1 MGMDMRFASEGE
13 VRDETEQL
21 AAELKAIEHWNT
33 AYWQNPA
40 PDTYEKSAF
49 VARCQ
54 RRNEILSQ
62 LLNMGKI
69 TVDFQESKSYDTNK
83 RRRHRRL
90 DFETEMKI
98 RLATGLVPGET
109 LDISESGMS
118 AILPFELQVG
128 EIVELT
134 IKLPIALATTRAV
147 VRTRNILRHGFEFL
161 QPLRDTIPREAASD
175 DCHTCG
181 GTGLIVQPTETRRG
195 VAFKRVRCPDCDGM
209 GRSSD
214 RKPK

>member
-1 MGMDMRFASEGE
+1 MRPSLEDE
-13 VRDETEQL
+13 VRDKAERL
-21 AAELKAIEHWNT
+21 AAELKAIEQWDEL
-33 AYWQNPA
+33 YWRNRTR
-40 PDTYEKSAF
+40 DVYEKSAF
-49 VARCQ
+49 VARCH
-54 RRNEILSQ
+54 RRNEILAQ
-62 LLNMGKI
+62 LGNMEKGP
-69 TVDFQESKSYDTNK
+69 VDFQDSKPNDTNK
-83 RRRHRRL
+83 KRRHRRL
-90 DFETEMKI
+90 DFETEMRI
-98 RLATGLVPGET
+98 RSATGLVPGET

-128 EIVELT
+128 DVVELT

-161 QPLRDTIPREAASD
+161 QPLRDTIPREAASE

>member
-1 MGMDMRFASEGE
+1 MRLAPEGE
-13 VRDETEQL
+13 VRDEAEQL

-40 PDTYEKSAF
+40 PDIYERSAF
-49 VARCQ
+49 EARCY

-62 LLNMGKI
+62 LLNMEKAP
-69 TVDFQESKSYDTNK
+69 VDFQENK
-83 RRRHRRL
+83 PNDASERRHRRL
-90 DFETEMKI
+90 AFETEMKI

-161 QPLRDTIPREAASD
+161 QPLRDNVQRQEASD
-175 DCHTCG
+175 DCQICG
-181 GTGLIVQPTETRRG
+181 GTGLIVQPTETRQG
-195 VAFKRVRCPDCDGM
+195 VAFKRVRCPDCDGQ
-209 GRSSD
+209 GRSSK
-214 RKPK
+214 RTT